1 MDKSEFEKF
10 MSQDF
15 NSFSSWL
22 FSLNSYEFTFIA
34 SLAGFAIAPSL
45 TLNEQNSLGNFFELL
60 GQVILTI
67 NAQGSTL
74 KQKKAQKSSIKHG
87 RELETLE
94 QEILKLKDEVIKL
107 RKDVLNN
114 EKN

>member
-74 KQKKAQKSSIKHG
+74 
-87 RELETLE
+87 E

-107 RKDVLNN
+107 RKDILNN

>member
-74 KQKKAQKSSIKHG
+74 NQSNSAKSNIKPIIESSTIEEEIVNIKK
-87 RELETLE
+87 
-94 QEILKLKDEVIKL
+94 EIIRL
-107 RKDVLNN
+107 RNDTFNN
-114 EKN
+114 KKN

>member
-74 KQKKAQKSSIKHG
+74 KQNKAQKSSIKQG

-107 RKDVLNN
+107 RKDALNN

>member
-60 GQVILTI
+60 GQ
-67 NAQGSTL
+67 
-74 KQKKAQKSSIKHG
+74 
-87 RELETLE
+87 
-94 QEILKLKDEVIKL
+94 EILKLKDEVIKL